1 MVRTAA
7 AEGVKGILG
16 GLSSRCY
23 HREKIYSYVVME
35 RAILMPVSIP
45 ETLQKA
51 PNNWVRRTLYS
62 VKVFFFLW

>member
-23 HREKIYSYVVME
+23 HRGKIYSCVVME
-35 RAILMPVSIP
+35 RATLMPMSIP

-51 PNNWVRRTLYS
+51 PNNWVRRTL
-62 VKVFFFLW
+62 